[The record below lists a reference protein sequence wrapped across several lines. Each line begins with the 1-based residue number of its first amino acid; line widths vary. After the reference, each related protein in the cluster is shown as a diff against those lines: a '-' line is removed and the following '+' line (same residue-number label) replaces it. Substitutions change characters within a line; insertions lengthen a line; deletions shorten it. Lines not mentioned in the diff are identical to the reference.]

1 MEEVVK
7 EVTTIDKA
15 APTHV
20 VTTTKKVEPPVKT
33 EHPQVVY
40 EKKKTILRAYQFICF
55 LLGIIEILLAFRF
68 VLKMIGANPLSGFA
82 SFIYAASAP
91 FAYPFLGIVGT
102 TMSGSSIIEWS
113 TIIAAF
119 VFLVLAWGIEQLLK
133 MLTPVSPEEVSSNV
147 DSA

>member
-1 MEEVVK
+1 MEEVK
-7 EVTTIDKA
+7 EVTTVEKA

-40 EKKKTILRAYQFICF
+40 EKKKTIFRAYQLIWF

-82 SFIYAASAP
+82 SFIYSVSAP
-91 FAYPFLGIVGT
+91 FAFPFLGIVGT
-102 TMSGSSIIEWS
+102 TSSGSSVIEWS
-113 TIIAAF
+113 TVIAAF

-133 MLTPVSPEEVSSNV
+133 MITPVTPEEVSSNV